1 MNTTTTTRTKK
12 TLYWTST
19 GLSALALAGIG
30 AADLAHAPKMLEGLA
45 HLGYPPYFATILGAW
60 KLLGVAAILAP
71 GLPRLKEWAY
81 AGLFFTLTGAAMSH
95 AASGDPAGNVLFP
108 LVILGVIATSWALRP
123 AREATVAA
131 GPVAQHA

>member
-1 MNTTTTTRTKK
+1 
-12 TLYWTST
+12 
-19 GLSALALAGIG
+19 
-30 AADLAHAPKMLEGLA
+30 
-45 HLGYPPYFATILGAW
+45 
-60 KLLGVAAILAP
+60 
-71 GLPRLKEWAY
+71 
-81 AGLFFTLTGAAMSH
+81 MSH